1 MLTSTRSLQVL
12 LVAATGA
19 YAQFVFPDCTSGRLS
34 NETICDASASPLARA
49 KSLVALYTLEEKINA
64 TSSGS
69 PGVPR
74 LGIPPYQWWSE
85 GLHGIAGPYTN
96 FSDEGEYSYSTSFPQ
111 PILMGAA
118 FDDDLITEVAKV
130 ISTEARAFNN
140 ANRTGLDFWTPNI
153 NPFRD
158 PRWGRGQETPGEDP
172 YHLSSYVQA
181 LVHGLQ
187 GDASDKYKRVVA
199 TCKHFA
205 GYDIEDWNGNLRYQN
220 DVQISQQDLVEYYLV
235 PFQACVQA
243 NVGAFMC
250 SYNAVNGVPT
260 CADPYLLQTI
270 LREHW
275 GWTNEE
281 QWVTSDCDAVQNVYL
296 PHEWSATRGGAA
308 SDALKA
314 GTDLTC
320 GTYMQEHLPAA
331 FQQGLLEES
340 VLDQALV
347 RQYSSLVRLGYFD
360 SPDNQP
366 YRQIGW
372 NSVATNASQALA
384 RKAAAEGIVL
394 LKNDG
399 TLPLSL
405 DSSTSIGLF
414 GDWANATSQ
423 LLGNYAGVAT
433 YLHSPLYALEQ
444 LNVTIN
450 YAGGNPGGQGDPT
463 TNRWSNLYG
472 AYSTSDILMYVGGI
486 DNSVEEEDQDRTY
499 LTWTG
504 AQLDV
509 ITELAETGKPV
520 IVVVTG
526 GGQIDSTPLVN
537 NPNISAILWAGY
549 PGQDG
554 GSAIIDIVTGKTAPA
569 GRLPTTQY
577 PSNYIAKVS
586 MMDMNMRPGENNPGR
601 TYKWYN
607 GSAVYEFGHGL
618 HYTNFSANITTQ
630 MQNSYAISALT
641 QGCNST
647 GGFLER
653 CPFAS
658 VDVEVSND
666 GDITSDYVALGY
678 IAGEFGPAP
687 HPKKSLVSYKRL
699 HNIAGGAS
707 DTAILNLTLA
717 SLARVD
723 EMGNKVL
730 YPGDYTLLIDNH
742 PLTSINFTLTGE
754 QAMLDMWPQPPAN
767 RTAEG
772 VKGVGDYWYGGYG
785 SEYAEEPAD
794 LQNTM

>member
-1 MLTSTRSLQVL
+1 MLTSRRSLPAL
-12 LVAATGA
+12 LFATWA
-19 YAQFVFPDCTSGRLS
+19 YAQFTFPDCTNGPLK
-34 NETICDASASPLARA
+34 NVTICDPSASPLARA

-64 TSSGS
+64 TSSGA

-74 LGIPPYQWWSE
+74 LGVPPYQWWNE

-96 FSDEGEYSYSTSFPQ
+96 FSHSGVEWSYSTSFPQ

-158 PRWGRGQETPGEDP
+158 PRWGRGQETPGEDA

-181 LVHGLQ
+181 LIHGLQ
-187 GDASDKYKRVVA
+187 GEATDPYKRVVA

-205 GYDIEDWNGNLRYQN
+205 GYDVEDWNGNLRYQN
-220 DVQISQQDLVEYYLV
+220 DVQITQQDLVEYYLA

-250 SYNAVNGVPT
+250 SYNAVNGAPP

-275 GWTNEE
+275 GWNKEE
-281 QWVTSDCDAVQNVYL
+281 QWVTGDCDAVQNVYF
-296 PHEWSATRGGAA
+296 PHQWSSTRAGAA
-308 SDALKA
+308 ADSLVA
-314 GTDLTC
+314 GTDITC

-331 FQQGLLEES
+331 FRQKLLNES
-340 VLDQALV
+340 SLDLALI
-347 RQYSSLVRLGYFD
+347 RQYSSLVQLGYFD
-360 SPDNQP
+360 APENQP
-366 YRQIGW
+366 YRQLGFDA
-372 NSVATNASQALA
+372 VATNASQALA
-384 RKAAAEGIVL
+384 RRAAAEGIVL

-405 DSSTSIGLF
+405 DSSMTVGLF
-414 GDWANATSQ
+414 GDWANATTQ

-433 YLHSPLYALEQ
+433 YLHSPLYALKQ
-444 LNVTIN
+444 TGVKIN
-450 YAGGNPGGQGDPT
+450 YAGGKPGGQGDPT

-472 AYSTSDILMYVGGI
+472 AYSTSDVLIYVGGI
-486 DNSVEEEDQDRTY
+486 DNGVEEEGHDRGY

-504 AQLDV
+504 PQLDV
-509 ITELAETGKPV
+509 IGQLAETGKPV

-526 GGQIDSTPLVN
+526 GGQIDSSPLVN
-537 NPNISAILWAGY
+537 NPNISAIMWAGY

-554 GSAIIDIVTGKTAPA
+554 GSAIIDIISGKTAPA
-569 GRLPTTQY
+569 GRLPQTQY
-577 PSNYIAKVS
+577 PASYAAAVS
-586 MMDMNMRPGENNPGR
+586 MMNMNLRPGENNPGR

-607 GSAVYEFGHGL
+607 GSAVFEFGYGM
-618 HYTNFSANITTQ
+618 HYTNFSAAISTQ
-630 MQNSYAISALT
+630 MQQSYAISSLAS
-641 QGCNST
+641 GCNST

-658 VDVEVSND
+658 VDVQVHNT
-666 GDITSDYVALGY
+666 GKVTSDYVTLGY
-678 IAGEFGPAP
+678 MAGTFGPAP
-687 HPKKSLVSYKRL
+687 HPRKTLVSYKRL
-699 HNIAGGAS
+699 HNIAGGATS
-707 DTAILNLTLA
+707 TAKLNLTLA

-723 EMGNKVL
+723 EHGNKVL
-730 YPGDYTLLIDNH
+730 YPGHYSLQIDNNA
-742 PLTSINFTLTGE
+742 LATVNFTLTGE

-767 RTAEG
+767 RSSAG
-772 VKGVGDYWYGGYG
+772 VKGVGNYWYGGYG
-785 SEYAEEPAD
+785 SEYASLPASE
-794 LQNTM
+794 QMVM